1 MATGKI
7 KKLVHLSQQTYLPNT
22 RLVPDHN
29 DKGYGLI
36 QAEDGRDVYFPH
48 EVVEGRR
55 GFDDL
60 RRGQVVEYTS
70 EVEQIEDAVAAL
82 SNLEFTE
89 PELVELGLA
98 KLKLPGGEAHPYAWA
113 GHLELGHLAR
123 DGGERERDVDG
134 GLHGFSPG

>member
-36 QAEDGRDVYFPH
+36 EAEDGRDVYFPH

-60 RRGQVVEYTS
+60 RRDQVVEYTL
-70 EVEQIEDAVAAL
+70 EYGPYLRANLVWLAIAAPHRTPVTRKRITHVCR
-82 SNLEFTE
+82 SKTSSM
-89 PELVELGLA
+89 
-98 KLKLPGGEAHPYAWA
+98 
-113 GHLELGHLAR
+113 R
-123 DGGERERDVDG
+123 
-134 GLHGFSPG
+134 

>member
-36 QAEDGRDVYFPH
+36 EAEDGQDVYFPH

-60 RRGQVVEYTS
+60 RRGQVVEYTL
-70 EVEQIEDAVAAL
+70 ENGPYLRA
-82 SNLEFTE
+82 NL
-89 PELVELGLA
+89 VR
-98 KLKLPGGEAHPYAWA
+98 
-113 GHLELGHLAR
+113 LAR
-123 DGGERERDVDG
+123 AA
-134 GLHGFSPG
+134 PGKVQRPAA

>member
-7 KKLVHLSQQTYLPNT
+7 KKLVHLSQQTYRPNT

-36 QAEDGRDVYFPH
+36 EAEDGRDVYFPH

-60 RRGQVVEYTS
+60 RRDQVVEYTL
-70 EVEQIEDAVAAL
+70 ENGPYLRAILVRLTNGAPVKVHRPAAC
-82 SNLEFTE
+82 
-89 PELVELGLA
+89 
-98 KLKLPGGEAHPYAWA
+98 
-113 GHLELGHLAR
+113 
-123 DGGERERDVDG
+123 
-134 GLHGFSPG
+134 